1 MTDRQTGPPM
11 LKTKQRRLFAW
22 LDDQLLW
29 RLLSDNMRAQTTNY
43 GIAIVAMV
51 VIAASTAATA
61 WIMRDII
68 DSMVASGDRAKVFAV
83 ALTVL
88 VIFTVRGAANYIQAV
103 FLSRAGNSVIAN
115 QQRRVYDRILRHGV
129 AFFKDTASSDLLMRV
144 TYSAQAARAVIDTI
158 VTAFVRDL
166 LTLIG
171 LVAVMI
177 YQQPTLTL
185 FSLLI
190 APLALVGVRYI
201 LKRVRA
207 IVEQEIAS
215 LTEIIKVVQ
224 ETSVGIHVIKAFELE
239 EQMQARMNAA
249 VAQVE
254 KRANGIARL
263 QAATS
268 PLMETL
274 SGFAI
279 AGVVALSAIN
289 IFSDAPTTPG
299 QLMSFITA
307 LLMAYEP
314 SKRLAKMRV
323 SIEAGMIAVR
333 QMFEIMDAPLT
344 LIEVADARALPA
356 GPGEVRFRGV
366 SFGYGAEREVLHGL
380 DIDFPAG
387 RTTALVGPS
396 GGGKSTIMGLVM
408 RLYDP
413 SEGVVEIDGHDLRET
428 TFASLRQHISYVGQ
442 ETFLFSGTVAH
453 NIALGR
459 PEASEAEIIAAARA
473 ANAHDFIE
481 AMPKG
486 YQADIGENGGAL
498 SGGQRQR
505 LAIARAIL
513 RDSAILLLDE
523 ATSALDSK
531 SEALVQDALDHLTA
545 GRTTIVIAHR
555 LSTVLGADKI
565 VVIRDGEAIEQGAPK
580 DLLLQQ
586 GAFRELYEAQFG
598 RVAVA
603 QE

>member
-1 MTDRQTGPPM
+1 M

>member
-1 MTDRQTGPPM
+1 MF
-11 LKTKQRRLFAW
+11 KTKQRRLFAW

-29 RLLSDNMRAQTTNY
+29 RLLSDNMRAQATNY
-43 GIAIVAMV
+43 SIAIVAMV

-144 TYSAQAARAVIDTI
+144 TYSAQAARTVIDTI

-166 LTLIG
+166 LTLVG
-171 LVAVMI
+171 LVVVMI
-177 YQQPTLTL
+177 YQQPTLSL

-239 EQMQARMNAA
+239 EQMQARMNEA

-279 AGVVALSAIN
+279 AGVVAVSAIN

-344 LIEVADARALPA
+344 LVEASNATALPDS
-356 GPGEVRFRGV
+356 PGEVRFRDV
-366 SFGYGAEREVLHGL
+366 SFGYGAGREVLHGL
-380 DIDFPAG
+380 DISFPAG

-413 SEGVVEIDGHDLRET
+413 TEGVVEIDGQDLRET
-428 TFASLRQHISYVGQ
+428 TFASLRQRISYVGQ

-459 PEASEAEIIAAARA
+459 PEASEDEIIAAARA

-481 AMPKG
+481 AMPNG
-486 YQADIGENGGAL
+486 YQTDIGENGGAL

-513 RDSAILLLDE
+513 RNSAILLLDE

-531 SEALVQDALDHLTA
+531 AEAQVQDALDHLTA

-565 VVIRDGEAIEQGAPK
+565 VVIRDGAVIEQGAPK
-580 DLLLQQ
+580 DLLSQP

-598 RVAVA
+598 RLAA
-603 QE
+603 PQE